1 MPQPRVSGRSIP
13 SPFDARLDVR
23 GRALPMGLPRLERRD
38 LVRRAAIE
46 RRIAAEFRDM
56 PGLILTVAQASR
68 LLGVDVRAC
77 ERILAS
83 LERDGLL
90 RRNTSGTYAR
100 A

>member
-13 SPFDARLDVR
+13 SLFDVR
-23 GRALPMGLPRLERRD
+23 GRALPMALPRVERRD
-38 LVRRAAIE
+38 VVRRAAIE

-56 PGLILTVAQASR
+56 PGLILTIAQASR
-68 LLGVDVRAC
+68 LLGVDARAC

-83 LERDGLL
+83 LERDGVL
-90 RRNTSGTYAR
+90 RRSPTGSYAR

>member
-1 MPQPRVSGRSIP
+1 MSQPRVSGRSIP
-13 SPFDARLDVR
+13 SSLDARLDVR
-23 GRALPMGLPRLERRD
+23 GRVLPMTLPRVERRD

-56 PGLILTVAQASR
+56 PGLILTIAQASR
-68 LLGVDVRAC
+68 LLGVDARAC
-77 ERILAS
+77 ERILGM

-90 RRNTSGTYAR
+90 RRSPGGAYAR